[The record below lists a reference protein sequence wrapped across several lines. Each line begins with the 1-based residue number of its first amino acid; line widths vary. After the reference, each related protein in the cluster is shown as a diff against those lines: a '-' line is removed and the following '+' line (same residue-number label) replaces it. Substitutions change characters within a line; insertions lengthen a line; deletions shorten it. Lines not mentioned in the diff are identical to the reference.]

1 MTKNRPPHL
10 IGAAAYSFPAV
21 FQRGPGMLRAV
32 LVVAV
37 SRLLNVIQIIVV
49 QERAA
54 REHFLIDPEM
64 QLFRQAEALFGNL
77 NAVFQRIAAAVLGV
91 VLHLPD
97 LRIFDQ
103 FFYNVEVF
111 FFIVDHAIII

>member
-49 QERAA
+49 QERAD

-64 QLFRQAEALFGNL
+64 QFFRPLMLFLKLLQPGQMKF
-77 NAVFQRIAAAVLGV
+77 FP
-91 VLHLPD
+91 LP
-97 LRIFDQ
+97 
-103 FFYNVEVF
+103 
-111 FFIVDHAIII
+111 